1 MAPLRG
7 GAPSGQRIKAKGP
20 HGHWQTMT
28 FLAAFRNRITSP
40 WLLDGPIN
48 GECFLLYLQ
57 EIPGPTLRPSD
68 IVIMDNLVRI
78 IAASSAVPLALRRR
92 AALLLAKYSRY
103 LNPIQQFFAKL
114 EHWFDKAAARTTD
127 AVCDAI
133 GHIRATVTSAECTN
147 YFAHAGYEQT

>member
-1 MAPLRG
+1 MAPLQG
-7 GAPSGQRIKAKGP
+7 WAPRGQRIKATVP

-57 EIPGPTLRPSD
+57 EILGPALRPSD
-68 IVIMDNLVRI
+68 IVIMDSLVRT
-78 IAASSAVPLALRRR
+78 IAAPSAAPPAPRRR
-92 AALLLAKYSRY
+92 AALLRAKYSRY

-114 EHWFDKAAARTTD
+114 KHWFRKAAARTTD